1 VCVDYS
7 REKLKWNGWGWLE
20 QDFDLHGREEGLWE
34 FLQAQLGIDD
44 LPDTPAVPLEEM
56 PLPENRLSE
65 SQIEDLRGLLSA
77 DRVHVDRYE
86 RLFHAFGKSYHDLIR
101 LRRGE
106 IDEVPDAVVYPQSA
120 DELVALT
127 QFATTHHLALVPY
140 GGGSSVVGGVEAL
153 AGRLAGV
160 ITVDLSRMNRVL
172 SLDEESLTATAEAG
186 IYGPQLE
193 EHLQKHGYT
202 LGHYPQSFQFST
214 LGGWIAARGAG
225 QQSNRYGAATKFFA
239 GATVVTPSGILHSL
253 ATPNSAAG
261 PDLRHLIA
269 GSEGVFGFITE
280 ATVRLRPLPTARD
293 YRGFL
298 FSEFKTGADVVR
310 EIIQEHVDVA
320 MLRLSDAG
328 ETWFLSQFKSI
339 GKPASWA
346 SKATS
351 AALDLVGVGENPC
364 LMLVGLEGTTTSTS
378 ASRVAIAR
386 IAMGAGGIPIGAKPG
401 KGWYGTRFD
410 MPYLRDALL
419 DRGVGVDTLETAT
432 NWSNLHHLH
441 QTVRKQ
447 IATSIR
453 RHTHVGTGEPIVM
466 AHISHSYP
474 DGASLYFTFIF
485 PVALEKPVAQ
495 WKAIKREVSDSILEN
510 GGTISHHHGVG
521 TDHRDWMEGEKG
533 ELGVAML
540 KAVRDSVDPHGLMNP
555 GKLLP

>member
-1 VCVDYS
+1 MDYQ
-7 REKLKWNGWGWLE
+7 RTKLKWNGWGWLD
-20 QDFDLHGREEGLWE
+20 QDFDLHGREEGLWD
-34 FLQAQLGIDD
+34 FLREQLGVED
-44 LPDTPAVPLEEM
+44 LPNTPAMPLEEM
-56 PLPENRLSE
+56 PLPEIRIST
-65 SQIEDLRGLLSA
+65 SQVDDLIDLLSA
-77 DRVHVDRYE
+77 DRVCTDRYE

-101 LRRGE
+101 LRRG
-106 IDEVPDAVVYPQSA
+106 ILDEVPDAVVYPESA
-120 DELVALT
+120 EDLAALT
-127 QFATTHHLALVPY
+127 QFATDHHLALVPY
-140 GGGSSVVGGVEAL
+140 GGGSSVVGGVEARS
-153 AGRLAGV
+153 GRLAGV
-160 ITVDLSRMNRVL
+160 LTVDMTRMNRVL
-172 SLDEESLTATAEAG
+172 HIDAESLTATAEAG

-225 QQSNRYGAATKFFA
+225 QQSNRYGSAAKFFA
-239 GATVVTPSGILHSL
+239 GASVVTPSGTLHTL
-253 ATPNSAAG
+253 ASPNSAAG

-280 ATVRLRPLPTARD
+280 ATVKLHPLPSSRD

-298 FSEFKTGADVVR
+298 FSEFKAGSDVIR
-310 EIIQEHVDVA
+310 EIMQEHVDVA
-320 MLRLSDAG
+320 MLRLSDAE

-351 AALDLVGVGENPC
+351 AALDLVGVGEKPC
-364 LMLVGLEGTTTSTS
+364 LLLVGLEGTT
-378 ASRVAIAR
+378 ASISISRAAIAR
-386 IAMGAGGIPIGAKPG
+386 IALSAGGIPIGAKPG

-410 MPYLRDALL
+410 MPYLRDSLL
-419 DRGVGVDTLETAT
+419 DRGVGVDTLETST
-432 NWSNLHHLH
+432 NWSNIQHLH
-441 QTVRKQ
+441 QTVRNQ

-453 RHTHVGTGEPIVM
+453 RHTRVGTGEPIVM

-485 PVALEKPVAQ
+485 PMSADSPVTQ
-495 WKAIKREVSDSILEN
+495 WRAIKREVSDAILEN

-521 TDHRDWMEGEKG
+521 TDHVDWMTPEKG
-533 ELGVAML
+533 DLGIAML
-540 KAVRDSVDPHGLMNP
+540 KAVRDSLDPHGLMNP

>member
-1 VCVDYS
+1 VDYS
-7 REKLKWNGWGWLE
+7 REKLKWNGWGWLA
-20 QDFDLHGREEGLWE
+20 QDFDLHGREEGLWA
-34 FLQAQLGIDD
+34 FLQSQLGIDD
-44 LPDTPAVPLEEM
+44 LPNTPAVAMEDM
-56 PLPENRLSE
+56 PLPENRLSR
-65 SQIEDLRGLLSA
+65 SQIAELRGLLTE
-77 DRVHVDRYE
+77 DRVCVDRYE

-101 LRRGE
+101 LRRGDL
-106 IDEVPDAVVYPQSA
+106 DEVPDGVVYPESS
-120 DELVALT
+120 DELAALT
-127 QFATTHHLALVPY
+127 QFATTHHLALIPY
-140 GGGSSVVGGVEAL
+140 GGGSSVVGGVEAR
-153 AGRLAGV
+153 AGGRAGV
-160 ITVDLSRMNRVL
+160 LTVDLTRMNRVL
-172 SLDEESLTATAEAG
+172 NIDEDSLLATAEAG

-225 QQSNRYGAATKFFA
+225 QQSNRYGSAAKFFA
-239 GATVVTPSGILHSL
+239 GATVVTPCGTLHSIT
-253 ATPNSAAG
+253 TPNSAAG

-280 ATVRLRPLPTARD
+280 ATVRLHPLPTARD

-298 FSEFKTGADVVR
+298 FSEFKAGADVIR
-310 EIIQEHVDVA
+310 QIMQEHVDVA
-320 MLRLSDAG
+320 MLRLSDAD

-351 AALDLVGVGENPC
+351 AALDLVGVGEKPC
-364 LMLVGLEGTTTSTS
+364 VLLVGLEGTTTSTS

-419 DRGVGVDTLETAT
+419 ERGVGVDTLETST
-432 NWSNLHHLH
+432 TWSNVQHLH
-441 QTVRKQ
+441 QMVRKQ
-447 IATSIR
+447 IATSIQ
-453 RHTHVGTGEPIVM
+453 RHTRVGNGEPIVM
-466 AHISHSYP
+466 AHISHSYT

-485 PVALEKPVAQ
+485 PMSLQAPVAQ
-495 WKAIKREVSDSILEN
+495 WRAIKREVSDAILEH

-521 TDHRDWMEGEKG
+521 TDHRDWMTGEKG
-533 ELGVAML
+533 ELGIAML